1 MDRNQAAWRSA
12 LKGVVKKLLWEYKKI
27 IHLVLQKKGYLEK
40 VSRNLLER
48 IWNHWNL
55 MKYHPPP
62 SNLSATS
69 LSLSNKHKVVGI
81 KIHLHVSWV
90 DYDNFY
96 NGFLPGGKSTQ
107 IQTGYVY
114 LLLWLSEYLACKPV
128 VVSVGWTYHP
138 HTDLFHRHVSH
149 LHKPQLSL
157 FPFSTS
163 RLSVTLWGLVSF
175 NFFVLCCML
184 SGRKRP

>member
-1 MDRNQAAWRSA
+1 MNFNETSPT
-12 LKGVVKKLLWEYKKI
+12 LKSD
-27 IHLVLQKKGYLEK
+27 GYLPK
-40 VSRNLLER
+40 
-48 IWNHWNL
+48 
-55 MKYHPPP
+55 
-62 SNLSATS
+62 
-69 LSLSNKHKVVGI
+69 SLSNKHKLVGI
-81 KIHLHVSWV
+81 KIHPHVSWV

-157 FPFSTS
+157 FPFFYFSPQCNS
-163 RLSVTLWGLVSF
+163 LGPCFFQLFLYCAACCRGERGL
-175 NFFVLCCML
+175 NGLMCIQI
-184 SGRKRP
+184 GRVQTIIHELRAA

>member
-1 MDRNQAAWRSA
+1 MNFNETSPT
-12 LKGVVKKLLWEYKKI
+12 LKSD
-27 IHLVLQKKGYLEK
+27 GYLPK
-40 VSRNLLER
+40 
-48 IWNHWNL
+48 
-55 MKYHPPP
+55 
-62 SNLSATS
+62 
-69 LSLSNKHKVVGI
+69 SLSNKHKLVGI
-81 KIHLHVSWV
+81 KIHPHVSWV

-128 VVSVGWTYHP
+128 VVSVGHIIILIPISSTGMCHICISP
-138 HTDLFHRHVSH
+138 NCHF
-149 LHKPQLSL
+149 

-175 NFFVLCCML
+175 NFFCIVPHAAGEKEALMVSCVF
-184 SGRKRP
+184 R